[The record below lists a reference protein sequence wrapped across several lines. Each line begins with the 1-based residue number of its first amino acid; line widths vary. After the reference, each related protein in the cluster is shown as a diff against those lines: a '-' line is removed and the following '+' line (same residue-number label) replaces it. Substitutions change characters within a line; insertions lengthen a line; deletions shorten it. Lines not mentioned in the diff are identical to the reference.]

1 MKEWPDPYTMKP
13 FIPPFHLLNKEKLY
27 AQHDLHPDP
36 PRERDMDADILAAI
50 RANTDAITELVA
62 ELRRMVDVLQRPQPV
77 KRRPGYAGQVRDDV
91 GLGGGEVPRATWL
104 TPIIEAWEKEMGEG
118 SFPMGQAL
126 KPLAQLR
133 KKNTEHEIAKRIGYY
148 CRDAIRRNEV
158 KFMSIPKFAATFKTW
173 APDAPAW
180 DGEDE

>member
-1 MKEWPDPYTMKP
+1 
-13 FIPPFHLLNKEKLY
+13 
-27 AQHDLHPDP
+27 
-36 PRERDMDADILAAI
+36 
-50 RANTDAITELVA
+50 
-62 ELRRMVDVLQRPQPV
+62 
-77 KRRPGYAGQVRDDV
+77 
-91 GLGGGEVPRATWL
+91 
-104 TPIIEAWEKEMGEG
+104 MGAG
-118 SFPMGQAL
+118 SFPLGQAL

>member
-1 MKEWPDPYTMKP
+1 MADSTD
-13 FIPPFHLLNKEKLY
+13 
-27 AQHDLHPDP
+27 DL
-36 PRERDMDADILAAI
+36 LAAI
-50 RANTDAITELVA
+50 RTNTDAITGLVA
-62 ELRRMVDVLQRPQPV
+62 ELQRLGGVLQKETKRPRAQQSV
-77 KRRPGYAGQVRDDV
+77 LV
-91 GLGGGEVPRATWL
+91 GDGDNGVPRATWL
-104 TPIIEAWEKEMGEG
+104 TPIIDAWEKEMGEG

-133 KKNTEHEIAKRIGYY
+133 KKNTEYEIAKRIGYY

>member
-1 MKEWPDPYTMKP
+1 VKEWPDPYTMKP

-104 TPIIEAWEKEMGEG
+104 TPIEEAYEKEMGAG
-118 SFPMGQAL
+118 SFPLGSAL

-133 KKNTEHEIAKRIGYY
+133 KKGNTEHEIARRLGYY
-148 CRDAIRRNEV
+148 VRHLVRANETQYA
-158 KFMSIPKFAATFKTW
+158 SIPHFAKTFATW
-173 APDAPAW
+173 DPAKPAF
-180 DGEDE
+180 DDED

>member
-1 MKEWPDPYTMKP
+1 MDDTALRALTEAVRELTAE
-13 FIPPFHLLNKEKLY
+13 FRRVEAVLAGHSAGLSR
-27 AQHDLHPDP
+27 
-36 PRERDMDADILAAI
+36 PRKRGPNLGSGGDES
-50 RANTDAITELVA
+50 EGV
-62 ELRRMVDVLQRPQPV
+62 PQ
-77 KRRPGYAGQVRDDV
+77 
-91 GLGGGEVPRATWL
+91 RATWL
-104 TPIIEAWEKEMGEG
+104 TPIIEAWEHEMGAG

>member
-1 MKEWPDPYTMKP
+1 
-13 FIPPFHLLNKEKLY
+13 
-27 AQHDLHPDP
+27 
-36 PRERDMDADILAAI
+36 MDDI
-50 RANTDAITELVA
+50 RALTEAVRELTA
-62 ELRRMVDVLQRPQPV
+62 ELRDMAVLLRERVAEPSRPRG
-77 KRRPGYAGQVRDDV
+77 RRQALGSLGESDT
-91 GLGGGEVPRATWL
+91 GLPRATWL
-104 TPIIEAWEKEMGEG
+104 TPIIEAWEHEMGAG
-118 SFPMGQAL
+118 SFPLGQAL